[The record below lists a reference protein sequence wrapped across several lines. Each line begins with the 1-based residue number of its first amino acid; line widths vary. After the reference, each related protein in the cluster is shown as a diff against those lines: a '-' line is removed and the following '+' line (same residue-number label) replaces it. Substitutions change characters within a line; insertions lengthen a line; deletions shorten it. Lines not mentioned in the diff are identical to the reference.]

1 MRQKLT
7 VIVTGAA
14 LLLLLASLLPAQV
27 NLATVVGTVKDASG
41 AVIPKAKVAIR
52 NEGTGIER
60 ATSTSASGYYT
71 ITNLP
76 VGDYSLT
83 VSMAGFKKT
92 TISGIVLQVGQTARM
107 DAVLQ
112 VGATTQQVTV
122 TTSTPLISTN
132 TSDVGQ
138 VVDRRVLNNIPL
150 NGRSFWQLTQL
161 TPGATY
167 TPGGENPYTSSSAI
181 RATAVNVSINGGPT
195 DQTGWTLDGSSI
207 LENNNGGTDIQPNVD
222 ALQEFKVESGNMS
235 AQYGRTPTVVTAVIK
250 SGTNQFHG
258 DVWEFVR
265 NDAFDAR
272 NFFFVTP
279 KGSKQ
284 TKDVLKRNQFGG
296 TLGGP
301 IKRNKAFFFAD
312 FEETLVRQDLVF
324 DNIVPSMAM
333 RQGDFSELLPKTQLL
348 NPFNGYKPFPGNKIP
363 ASMLSPQGQFF
374 LKYLPQPNFAQ
385 GNTDYAV
392 FGNRLALNTTKGDLK
407 MDENITPRDHLMGRY
422 SINNDTEANPNAF
435 PALGILDD
443 QSRGQDFTLAYT
455 HIFNPHWLNVAQ
467 FGYYRMLF
475 LFGAPLPDTF
485 FGLSGQANYEGFDDQ
500 LYGGF
505 PQINMSGYS
514 SFTGAPSN
522 QEPKRDHIRTWEYQD
537 TVTYNSGQHDIKM
550 GFQLYHNTDT
560 YITGSSTQGTFNFI
574 PAYTGNAFGDFLLG
588 LPDSV
593 TRDPGAPAWSS
604 YGNWPAV
611 FVQDNYRATQDLT
624 LNLGLRWEYNPFF
637 TGEYGQISGL
647 NLATGKLIIPSNFD
661 VTSRPISA
669 QLLALYKDR
678 LVYTNS
684 LGLPLSVINADK
696 TDFAPRVG
704 LAWKPFGKNDWAIRA
719 GYGIFYAYPDNSA
732 PDNTVSVP
740 PNTVTDTEFNNTPPA
755 VPTRTWANFYLGAP
769 LAGVPNPNPGQ
780 PCPLGFTAISC
791 STPSLQSGE
800 FGNQTLT
807 YIQEWNFTVQ
817 HEITS
822 ALSVDVAYVGNNTHH
837 LLQGQSVNDPLPGA
851 GEIQPRRPLVQWG
864 HIGQYQYGGLANYNA
879 LQVSVN
885 SRTWHGLSLL
895 GSYTYSKCLDNNG
908 ASTESLIGAS
918 YGVCDLNRTQSGA
931 VSYDYQ
937 LPVGQG
943 MYFLS
948 GMHGWANQIFG
959 GWIMSGVLTLQSGL
973 PFTPTITT
981 DQANTGVSGQRPDL
995 IAAPIQTDNVSCWYF
1010 TSSNSSCTALYPNDQ
1025 NWWSLPP
1032 KQVRYGTGGRNILRA
1047 DSLRELDFAL
1057 LKNFKVTESK
1067 TLQFRAEFFNLF
1079 NTPTFSTPSGS
1090 VNAASGGVV
1099 TSTLNAA
1106 RQVQLALKFYF

>member
-1 MRQKLT
+1 MFRSA
-7 VIVTGAA
+7 IVCLASAA
-14 LLLLLASLLPAQV
+14 LLFILAAGLPAQV
-27 NLATVVGTVKDASG
+27 NLATVVGTVKDTSG
-41 AVIPKAKVAIR
+41 AVVPNAKVTVK
-52 NEGTGIER
+52 NQGTGIER
-60 ATSTSASGYYT
+60 TTSTSASGDYT

-76 VGDYSLT
+76 VGHYSLT
-83 VSMAGFKKT
+83 VTMPGFKKT
-92 TISGIVLQVGQTARM
+92 SNPNVVLQVGQTARM
-107 DAVLQ
+107 DAVLE
-112 VGATTQQVTV
+112 VGVTTQQVTV
-122 TTSTPLISTN
+122 TTSTPLISTT

-138 VVDRRVLNNIPL
+138 VVTRKVLNNIPL

-258 DVWEFVR
+258 DLWEFLR

-284 TKDVLKRNQFGG
+284 TKDILKRNQFGG

-324 DNIVPSMAM
+324 DNIVPSPAM
-333 RQGDFSELLPKTQLL
+333 RQGDFSALLPKTQLL
-348 NPFNGYKPFPGNKIP
+348 NPYNNYQPFPNNTIP
-363 ASMLSPQGQFF
+363 STMFSPQGQFF
-374 LKYLPQPNFAQ
+374 LKYMPQPNFAV

-392 FGNRLALNTTKGDLK
+392 FGNRLALNTAKGDLK
-407 MDENITPRDHLMGRY
+407 MDENITSRDHLMGRY

-443 QSRGQDFTLAYT
+443 HSRGQDFTMAYT
-455 HIFNPHWLNVAQ
+455 HIFNAHWLNVAQ

-475 LFGAPLPDTF
+475 LFGAPLPGTF
-485 FGLSGQANYEGFDDQ
+485 FGLPDQANYLGFDDQ

-505 PQINMSGYS
+505 PQINISGYS
-514 SFTGAPSN
+514 GFTGAPSN

-537 TVTYNSGQHDIKM
+537 TLSHNSGNHDMKM

-560 YITGSSTQGTFNFI
+560 YITGSSTQGTFNFL
-574 PAYTGNAFGDFLLG
+574 PEYTGNAFSDFLLG

-593 TRDPGAPAWSS
+593 TRDPGAPAWST
-604 YGNWPAV
+604 YGNWPAL
-611 FVQDNYRATQDLT
+611 FFQDNYRATQNLT

-637 TGEYGQISGL
+637 SGEYGQISGI
-647 NLATGKLIIPSNFD
+647 NLTSGKLIIPSNFD
-661 VTSRPISA
+661 VNARPLSA
-669 QLLALYKDR
+669 QLLPLYKDR
-678 LVYTNS
+678 IVYTNS
-684 LGLPLSVINADK
+684 LGLPLSVVDADK

-704 LAWKPFGKNDWAIRA
+704 FAWKPFGKNRWAIRT
-719 GYGIFYAYPDNSA
+719 GYGIFYAYPDNTG

-740 PNTVTDTEFNNTPPA
+740 PDTVTDTEFNNTAPA
-755 VPTRTWANFYLGAP
+755 LPTRTWANFFLGAP

-780 PCPLGFTAISC
+780 PCPLGFVAISC
-791 STPSLQSGE
+791 STPSLDTGE
-800 FGNQTLT
+800 FGHQTLT

-822 ALSVDVAYVGNNTHH
+822 ALSLNVAYVGNNTHH
-837 LLQGQSVNDPLPGA
+837 LLQNIGVNNPAPGA
-851 GEIQPRRPLVQWG
+851 GEIQPRRPLIQWG
-864 HIGQYQYGGLANYNA
+864 TISEYQYGGLANYNA

-895 GSYTYSKCLDNNG
+895 GNYTYSKCMDNNG
-908 ASTESLIGAS
+908 APTESLIGAS
-918 YGVCDLNRTQSGA
+918 YAVCDLNRTQSSA
-931 VSYDYQ
+931 ASYDYQ
-937 LPVGQG
+937 LPFGQG
-943 MYFLS
+943 QHFLS
-948 GMHGWANQIFG
+948 SMHGVANQVLG
-959 GWIMSGVLTLQSGL
+959 GWIVSGVLTLQSGL
-973 PFTPTITT
+973 PFTPTITK
-981 DQANTGVSGQRPDL
+981 DQANTGVGGQRPDI
-995 IAAPIQTDNVSCWYF
+995 IAAPIQTNNVSCWYF
-1010 TSSNSSCTALYPNDQ
+1010 TSSNSSCTALFPNDQ
-1025 NWWSLPP
+1025 DWWSLPP
-1032 KQVRYGTGGRNILRA
+1032 KEARYGTGGRNVLRA
-1047 DSLRELDFAL
+1047 DPLKEWDFAL

-1067 TLQFRAEFFNLF
+1067 TLQFRAEFFNLL

-1106 RQVQLALKFYF
+1106 RQIQLALKFYF